1 MPRPHDDVDS
11 EEEEEVLLNM
21 ERERYP
27 STQALLATRPSKVG
41 WLMKKNERCLGL
53 CNAWA
58 CCRPRWKAR
67 FFVLSAGFLFR
78 YKTDTSRRPKGTPL
92 PMDAADARAIADAD
106 APFCLEVRAGAREQK
121 SLETARAPLCLS
133 LLGAWSRRAPRPPP
147 PRAHPRLTPPR
158 AARSPPLEV
167 GTLRK
172 AYVLQ
177 AASAH
182 ERDAWLAALRAAK
195 AEAIKVR
202 MGHAALGDAHAEVHK
217 IGRRLYDEAQA
228 REAREQKASVEMA
241 NRQSMGMGGG
251 FGGMMTD
258 AMAPAT

>member
-27 STQALLATRPSKVG
+27 STQALLATRPSKTG

-53 CNAWA
+53 CNEWM

-121 SLETARAPLCLS
+121 SLETTRAPLCLS
-133 LLGAWSRRAPRPPP
+133 LLGARSRRAPCPPP
-147 PRAHPRLTPPR
+147 PRARTP
-158 AARSPPLEV
+158 V
-167 GTLRK
+167 
-172 AYVLQ
+172 
-177 AASAH
+177 
-182 ERDAWLAALRAAK
+182 
-195 AEAIKVR
+195 
-202 MGHAALGDAHAEVHK
+202 
-217 IGRRLYDEAQA
+217 
-228 REAREQKASVEMA
+228 
-241 NRQSMGMGGG
+241 
-251 FGGMMTD
+251 
-258 AMAPAT
+258 